1 MDERYAHN
9 PPIPSR
15 YFFFL
20 NLTDTSGGFVG
31 ETSRSTH
38 EMPPSCVTMVPPG
51 MDNGSLF
58 PVMDL
63 YALPS
68 TLAPPVMAQAD
79 PERVQNMAAQLRH
92 FEFVPINLADNI
104 AEALIVGIQSAL
116 AIAGGRR

>member
-1 MDERYAHN
+1 M
-9 PPIPSR
+9 
-15 YFFFL
+15 
-20 NLTDTSGGFVG
+20 TDTSGGFVG
-31 ETSRSTH
+31 EFIAETSRSAS

-58 PVMDL
+58 PVMDF
-63 YALPS
+63 YALPT

-79 PERVQNMAAQLRH
+79 PERVQNMAAELRH